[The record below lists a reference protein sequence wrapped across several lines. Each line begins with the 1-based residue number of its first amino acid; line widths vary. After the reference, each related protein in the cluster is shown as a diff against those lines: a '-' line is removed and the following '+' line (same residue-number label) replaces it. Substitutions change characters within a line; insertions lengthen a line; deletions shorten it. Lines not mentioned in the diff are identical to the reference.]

1 MRASPGNRRRR
12 GNTLVESALVMV
24 VFLAILIAIADFGQ
38 VLFFHQSIVERVR
51 AGLRWGSIHA
61 YDETA
66 IKNYILFNS
75 STAPAGASTG
85 FLGLTGS
92 NLQVTQSDVGTNT
105 ERITVAVVNYR
116 FYLISPWIAKSFT
129 NGSAV
134 IETLPMEYRQ

>member
-1 MRASPGNRRRR
+1 MRTSLTNRRRR

-61 YDETA
+61 YDEAA

-85 FLGLTGS
+85 FLGLTSS
-92 NLQVTQSDVGTNT
+92 NLQVTQSDVGANT

-129 NGSAV
+129 NGNAV
-134 IETLPMEYRQ
+134 TETLPMEYRQ